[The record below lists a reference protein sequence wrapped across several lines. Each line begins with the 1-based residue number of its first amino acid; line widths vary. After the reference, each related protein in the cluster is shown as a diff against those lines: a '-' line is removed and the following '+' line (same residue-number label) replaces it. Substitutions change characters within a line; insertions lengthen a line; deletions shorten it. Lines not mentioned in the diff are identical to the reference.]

1 MTDLC
6 TRLVLHPGR
15 LVALN
20 GDGDLGRK
28 GFVFSL
34 SMEEGKRMI
43 IGACFVD
50 GRRTRG
56 VLSITV
62 LKELLRVIGTDR
74 RPFEMFDLICGTSTG
89 GIISV
94 LLGTMRMDMESVETL
109 YDNLISKIFGKGSG
123 LKLFTEKAFY
133 DEANWEQV
141 LFNEQGVTCSLLNL
155 GP

>member
-1 MTDLC
+1 
-6 TRLVLHPGR
+6 
-15 LVALN
+15 
-20 GDGDLGRK
+20 
-28 GFVFSL
+28 
-34 SMEEGKRMI
+34 MI